1 MTGYLQALKTDQP
14 GRSGEEHSRQRA
26 QSKGPEASNAWPVMF
41 SAWLKNTG
49 RVEGEDHQ
57 PTPELMGL
65 VVGLGGELEA
75 ILAEKGFKQRSN
87 VI

>member
-1 MTGYLQALKTDQP
+1 ML
-14 GRSGEEHSRQRA
+14 GRSCSQ
-26 QSKGPEASNAWPVMF
+26 
-41 SAWLKNTG
+41 WLKNTG
-49 RVEGEDHQ
+49 RVEGEGHQ